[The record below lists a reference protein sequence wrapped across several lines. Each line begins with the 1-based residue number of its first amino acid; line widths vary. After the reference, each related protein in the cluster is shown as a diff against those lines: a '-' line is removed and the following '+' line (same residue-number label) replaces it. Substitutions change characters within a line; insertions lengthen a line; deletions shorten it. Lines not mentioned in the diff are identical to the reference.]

1 MVIRSTTTLHRVLAL
16 GLLFT
21 VLASIYVGFF
31 QPLIDAYR
39 SSADRLQQ
47 AQAQLAKL
55 IQIAQSRKAIEGRLT
70 EFRRSDTSDRYYL
83 SGRTPSLAAAGL
95 QNHLKAIIETSEGQL
110 ITSSDLPSA
119 NEEKLTKV
127 ATSLRL
133 KAQTEGLREILHAI
147 ETQLPLVF
155 IDKLSVR
162 GLSFYSPRTTPNTE
176 PMLDIQLD
184 LSGFARVVEAANGK
198 REQGASL

>member
-1 MVIRSTTTLHRVLAL
+1 MVTRSTTTLHRVLAL

-21 VLASIYVGFF
+21 VLASMYVGIL

-39 SSADRLQQ
+39 FSADRLQQ
-47 AQAQLAKL
+47 AQNQLAKL
-55 IQIAQSRKAIEGRLT
+55 TQIAQSRKAIENRLA
-70 EFRRSDTSDRYYL
+70 EFRRTDTSDRSYL

-95 QNHLKAIIETSEGQL
+95 QNHLKAIIEASGGQL

-119 NEEKLTKV
+119 NEEKLTRV

-133 KAQTEGLREILHAI
+133 KAQTEGLREILYAI
-147 ETQLPLVF
+147 ETQLPLIF

-162 GLSFYSPRTTPNTE
+162 GLSFYSPRATPNTE

-184 LSGFARVVEAANGK
+184 LSGFARVAETTNGK
-198 REQGASL
+198 REQGVSL